1 MKVYITAE
9 AGYEHF
15 RILGVFD
22 ERKKAE
28 QLANEHTQKI
38 LEEWEDLWSDKHNY
52 DCREALLKS
61 GPHDKT
67 VVHEYEV
74 Q

>member
-28 QLANEHTQKI
+28 QLAERQGKEI
-38 LEEWEDLWSDKHNY
+38 LKEWEEDWGENSDHPSKMMI
-52 DCREALLKS
+52 ES